1 MARSHKAA
9 LAAEVSARPTARPT
23 LGELDEL
30 LGVSTPRLVSVPDT
44 PPTPTIGETS
54 DGGGGDHSESGGEGR
69 GSGLTGGPE
78 RTVDDAD
85 VADATPRRPRRGSGA
100 APVSPRPA
108 GEGAA
113 APAPGLGNATLPDGQ
128 VRSGHLTAAP
138 GRLELL
144 DRLSHT
150 RDGWDQCSVWR
161 ARNDVVAVGYGVPDW
176 LAVELRK
183 AKLSLAYESGLS
195 VPNEVLIS
203 QALEMLPDD
212 PTLMAADLESMEDRL
227 RTKRGRDRRVT
238 GYVRKE
244 LKQKL
249 DTLVVRLDEDLGKD
263 VPSSAVYAVALSR
276 LIDTIGQDGDNRPSA
291 PNR

>member
-1 MARSHKAA
+1 MPDRK
-9 LAAEVSARPTARPT
+9 V
-23 LGELDEL
+23 
-30 LGVSTPRLVSVPDT
+30 TP
-44 PPTPTIGETS
+44 E
-54 DGGGGDHSESGGEGR
+54 H
-69 GSGLTGGPE
+69 
-78 RTVDDAD
+78 
-85 VADATPRRPRRGSGA
+85 VA
-100 APVSPRPA
+100 
-108 GEGAA
+108 
-113 APAPGLGNATLPDGQ
+113 
-128 VRSGHLTAAP
+128 AAP

-176 LAVELRK
+176 LAIGFRK

-212 PTLMAADLESMEDRL
+212 PALMAADLESMEERL

-263 VPSSAVYAVALSR
+263 VPSNAVYAVALSR
-276 LIDTIGQDGDNRPSA
+276 LIDTIGQDGEGPAPAPSG
-291 PNR
+291 